1 MNEKN
6 KHWGSTLNDF
16 LYEEGSY
23 EEAKAQATARVIS
36 WQLAQEM
43 KKGITEAQMAE
54 HEYVCF
60 TRETC

>member
-1 MNEKN
+1 MNEEN

-16 LYEEGSY
+16 LYEEGNY

-43 KKGITEAQMAE
+43 KKRHHGSADGRADAN
-54 HEYVCF
+54 
-60 TRETC
+60 